1 MSDVRIILFRGM
13 NTGGV
18 RAPVAGQTAMA
29 LDLGLAMP
37 RTVLA
42 SGNLIVDSDADPAE
56 LEARV
61 ESETERRFGR
71 RIETIVRSADQWS
84 ALMAANPFADE
95 ARKDPSRL
103 LLMVMKAG
111 IRHEG
116 VQTLR
121 AHATRAEAVT
131 AAGGGLWFWHP
142 DGIGQSKLAE
152 KAQPRLIGS
161 GTARNWNTVLKI
173 AASAGL
179 GETR

>member
-1 MSDVRIILFRGM
+1 MSEVRILLFRGM

-18 RAPVAGQTAMA
+18 RAPVAEQKAMA
-29 LDLGLAMP
+29 LDLGLAKP

-61 ESETERRFGR
+61 EAETERRFGR
-71 RIETIVRSADQWS
+71 RIETIVRTGHQWT

-95 ARKDPSRL
+95 ARRDPSRL

-111 IRHEG
+111 IRREG
-116 VQTLR
+116 VEALRTL
-121 AHATRAEAVT
+121 ATETEAV
-131 AAGGGLWFWHP
+131 ADAGGALWFWLP
-142 DGIGQSKLAE
+142 DGIGASKMAE

-173 AASAGL
+173 AACAGL
-179 GETR
+179 